1 MVAWNT
7 TGIDKLL
14 KKGLAR
20 VRPVR
25 EDATPQWGQKNYE
38 FLYPYDFTSYF
49 LLTESSNYFRNY
61 GSIFFCKF
69 FVCFNL
75 IKAVFSTKASSIEI
89 NNTFWEN
96 SRWIASELVAGFR
109 EQDSKK
115 IRLRSQKAVGPTV
128 SSNAHFHLIWHVTK
142 LYACSFPSEIR
153 LQLRFC
159 FHDWEISWLV
169 EHGDICRKLLRWKQ
183 KGDVR

>member
-1 MVAWNT
+1 MLGSDRYGRT
-7 TGIDKLL
+7 LL
-14 KKGLAR
+14 HNGANFYTPMISR
-20 VRPVR
+20 VTSCSQNP
-25 EDATPQWGQKNYE
+25 ATISETMDPDFFT
-38 FLYPYDFTSYF
+38 FLFI
-49 LLTESSNYFRNY
+49 E
-61 GSIFFCKF
+61 F

-75 IKAVFSTKASSIEI
+75 VEAVFSTKASSIEI